1 MKINRLANKF
11 NNFVYFLLK
20 LKSIRL
26 AYLFAYYKVDIKN
39 AKLISKDGDFI
50 IFNLNGNRVHI
61 NQLSNF
67 KFNIDYLFLLLNS
80 DFSKVTFSNSDYFLL
95 HINNLY
101 FKVASLSNL
110 AVLYEIFVQNIYNIN
125 ISTNNIIVV
134 DIGMNIGAATLYFAN
149 QSFTEKVYGFEPFP
163 ETYMEANSNMKLN
176 ESLLGKVILFNKG
189 VSNVTEKR
197 SIYQFESGL
206 LSASTINNDE
216 NTDNKNI
223 KKIDIDLISIIDLLG
238 MINKNHPEN
247 RIMLK
252 IDCEGEEY
260 SIFESLSETEYLNNI
275 CCIVVEWHEFGPE
288 KIKTVLNN
296 FNFQYFEIKDSYF
309 NAGLIYAFK

>member
-149 QSFTEKVYGFEPFP
+149 QSFTEK
-163 ETYMEANSNMKLN
+163 
-176 ESLLGKVILFNKG
+176 
-189 VSNVTEKR
+189 R
-197 SIYQFESGL
+197 
-206 LSASTINNDE
+206 
-216 NTDNKNI
+216 
-223 KKIDIDLISIIDLLG
+223 
-238 MINKNHPEN
+238 
-247 RIMLK
+247 
-252 IDCEGEEY
+252 
-260 SIFESLSETEYLNNI
+260 
-275 CCIVVEWHEFGPE
+275 
-288 KIKTVLNN
+288 
-296 FNFQYFEIKDSYF
+296 
-309 NAGLIYAFK
+309 